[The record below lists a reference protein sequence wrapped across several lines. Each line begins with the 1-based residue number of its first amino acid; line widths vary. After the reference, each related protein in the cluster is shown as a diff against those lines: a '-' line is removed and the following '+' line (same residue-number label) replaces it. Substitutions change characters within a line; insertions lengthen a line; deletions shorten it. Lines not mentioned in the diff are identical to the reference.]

1 MGFLNRILGRPAN
14 ERPYLVLVTGYPAD
28 GARVPVAA
36 SRKRARDDIAMF
48 M

>member
-1 MGFLNRILGRPAN
+1 MGFLNRILGQRAAVPRP
-14 ERPYLVLVTGYPAD
+14 VVTGDPAD

-36 SRKRARDDIAMF
+36 SSKKARDDIATF